1 MQLNDTALSGVRI
14 LDIEPATDERG
25 FFARTFCA
33 DTFTASGLA
42 SDFPQCSVSFNRKRG
57 TLRGLHLQCEP
68 HGEAK
73 LVRCTAGAIFDVAV
87 DLRRH
92 SPTFVRWAAAELS
105 AYNRRALYIPEGC
118 AHGFITLADNT
129 EVFYQISR
137 RHVPEAFRGLR
148 WDDPDLAITWPL
160 APEVISSRDA
170 ALPRLR
176 EWPGDMAW
184 MRTAV

>member
-1 MQLNDTALSGVRI
+1 MQLRQTALSGVRV
-14 LDIEPATDERG
+14 LDIEPAMDERG

-33 DTFTASGLA
+33 DMFTASGLV
-42 SDFPQCSVSFNRKRG
+42 SDFPQCSVSFNGRRG

-87 DLRRH
+87 DLRRQ
-92 SPTFVRWAAAELS
+92 SPTFGRWAAAELT
-105 AYNRRALYIPEGC
+105 ARNRRAFYIPVGC
-118 AHGFITLADNT
+118 AHGFITLTGDT

-137 RHVPEAFRGLR
+137 RHVPAASRGLR
-148 WDDPDLAITWPL
+148 WDDPDLAIAWPL
-160 APEVISSRDA
+160 MPEVISARDA

-176 EWPGDMAW
+176 EWPDERML
-184 MRTAV
+184 TAAT